1 MKLNGV
7 VTIGNSL
14 SLLSLGKSTLNELKL
29 PWLPVNEK
37 VTISNL
43 ITRLWCIESK
53 PETDVDL
60 SR

>member
-1 MKLNGV
+1 MKLNDV
-7 VTIGNSL
+7 VTIGNLL

-43 ITRLWCIESK
+43 ITRLWCIKSK

>member
-7 VTIGNSL
+7 VTIGN
-14 SLLSLGKSTLNELKL
+14 LLSLVSLGNSTPVKL
-29 PWLPVNEK
+29 LWLSVNKK
-37 VTISNL
+37 VTINNL
-43 ITRLWCIESK
+43 VARLWCIESK

>member
-7 VTIGNSL
+7 VTIGN
-14 SLLSLGKSTLNELKL
+14 LLSLFTLGKSNPIELKL
-29 PWLPVNEK
+29 LWLPVNKK

-43 ITRLWCIESK
+43 VARLWYIESK